1 MAKHYDVV
9 VLGAGTSAL
18 ATAALLAR
26 RSWRVLVLGHGY
38 LPARYSFDELP
49 IARRTFTLLA
59 SASPALSRILV
70 ELAQSQTFKR
80 RMRSVDPMLQVLMPG
95 RRIEMPPATEL
106 FAREID
112 REFPEVRR
120 VVDELYAELARTNA
134 AADAV
139 FERDVVWPPSRGWGG
154 FWERRE
160 TARAMARLP
169 HVGNSRPLL
178 AEFPREHP
186 YRTVVD
192 VTAKFSADLAG
203 ELSPFAVARLHGAWT
218 RGVSSLGGGSED
230 ELRDFFVERIRAHG
244 GEVELSERAEKLVVK
259 SGRVVGVVAFGD
271 ETPAGVQFVVTEG
284 TAASLLELAEPYE
297 APRRALD
304 SMPIM
309 NVGARR
315 FVVSMLVR
323 DEGLPP
329 ALGQEA
335 FVVPRP
341 PSLEGAIHLQRQRAN
356 TPSHAG
362 TSLLVAETLIEE
374 TSPREIDDAL
384 EITRTRVMSTLESF
398 LPFYERHVLLA
409 DSPHDGLPLWDQRSG
424 SRVLVDRS
432 LLRRSGASVTPEP
445 MQPLYT
451 IERNR
456 DEALSGLAGEML
468 RAPLGN
474 AFVVGRSAMP
484 ALGQEGEL
492 LAAWSVA
499 RIITRTDRKK
509 ERMRREM
516 WSKIELG

>member
-1 MAKHYDVV
+1 MSKHYDVV
-9 VLGAGTSAL
+9 VLGGGVAAL

-26 RSWRVLVLGHGY
+26 RSWRVLVLGHGH
-38 LPARYSFDELP
+38 LPARYSFEGLP
-49 IARRTFTLLA
+49 LARRAFTLLA
-59 SASPALSRILV
+59 GASPALTRIMV

-95 RRIEMPPATEL
+95 RRIEMPPVAEL

-139 FERDVVWPPSRGWGG
+139 FERDVVWPPSRGLGG

-169 HVGNSRPLL
+169 HLGNGARPLL

-192 VTAKFSADLAG
+192 VTTRFSADQSG

-218 RGVSSLGGGSED
+218 RGLSCLDGED

-244 GEVELSERAEKLVVK
+244 GEVELAERAEKLVVK
-259 SGRVVGVVAFGD
+259 SGRVTGVSSFG
-271 ETPAGVQFVVTEG
+271 EEHRAGVQFVVTEG

-304 SMPIM
+304 ALPI
-309 NVGARR
+309 VTAGARR

-335 FVVPRP
+335 FIVPRP
-341 PSLEGAIHLQRQRAN
+341 PSLDGAIHVQRTAPRDA
-356 TPSHAG
+356 PPG
-362 TSLLVAETLIEE
+362 TSLIVAEMLIEE
-374 TSPREIDDAL
+374 TSPREIDEAL
-384 EITRTRVMSTLESF
+384 ETARARVMTTLESF
-398 LPFYERHVLLA
+398 FPFYERHVVVA
-409 DSPHDGLPLWDQRSG
+409 DSPHDGLPVWDQRTG
-424 SRVLVDRS
+424 SRVHVDRS
-432 LLRRSGASVTPEP
+432 LLTRAGVSASAEP
-445 MQPLYT
+445 MQPLYA
-451 IERNR
+451 IEP
-456 DEALSGLAGEML
+456 ASLSGLAGEML

-484 ALGQEGEL
+484 SLGQEGEL

-499 RIITRTDRKK
+499 RIITRTDGKK